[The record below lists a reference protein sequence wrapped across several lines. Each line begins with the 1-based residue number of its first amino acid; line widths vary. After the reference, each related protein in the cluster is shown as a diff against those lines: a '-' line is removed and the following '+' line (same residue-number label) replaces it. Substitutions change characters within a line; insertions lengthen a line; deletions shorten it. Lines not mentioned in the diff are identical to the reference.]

1 MFNICF
7 KLIMLFVYVKIND
20 IFKFFSC
27 FNFREKMSY
36 EMLELYILVCKIF
49 VLKYYVEE
57 FKFYSFIEV
66 GFFGVMVWRVEFYFF

>member
-7 KLIMLFVYVKIND
+7 KLVMLFVYVKIND

-36 EMLELYILVCKIF
+36 KMLELYILICKMF
-49 VLKYYVEE
+49 VIKLNFKL
-57 FKFYSFIEV
+57 FKF
-66 GFFGVMVWRVEFYFF
+66 